1 MSSKPSAR
9 ESAKAKTS
17 AAPAANKDF
26 SKSPIRA
33 PKEVLDR
40 ICGRAHYLTTQMIWL
55 ANNREKDKGDPKVG
69 GHPAA
74 CASSLHITG
83 ALHLIAKTGF
93 DYIANKPHAAPVDHS
108 YNYLLK
114 LMLNNG
120 AHATPADPAAH
131 FAEHGPEFLGQDLSR
146 LSQEDMDLAM
156 EGLRKFSQNGEP
168 VFQSYH
174 SAYDSDHHGFLPSGT
189 VGIPPV
195 NAGYLAHA
203 YRFAKDHGYEVPDAH
218 FWSIIGDSEFREG
231 SLHEAIPDFAERELG
246 NLTWI
251 VDYNRQSL
259 DGHRITNKEI
269 MNGTDDKR
277 IERTLH
283 ANGWDVIQVQ
293 HGHKRLELFKRPG
306 GEVFKKFLEEELQ
319 DYEFQALLL
328 VHDFA
333 ALRQGMLKTH
343 PHLKQFLSGVNDQEL
358 FWAFRDLGGHD
369 IIALAK
375 AMLESKENPRKPTM
389 IIAHTLKGWGLENA
403 AEPGNHSSL
412 PTQDEVDA
420 LRRAQDLS
428 FDRGGKLDENRYF
441 EGFDEKTEEGKYL
454 KMRGDELYAEI
465 KTQYALRD
473 KNWASFQERMK
484 TNGEIPV
491 AMGISLKM
499 AQYPHTQWMLG
510 QLTAKLTRIANAPLD
525 ASKISA
531 DKTTDAKA
539 PKALPAEELPWRVP
553 AELFV
558 TMAPDV
564 GTSTN
569 LNPAMDGHIFGAAV
583 TQDIETQLGVKDK
596 KLPDLVPGEENDDR
610 FIRFEIAESNVM
622 SCVGSYGKIRE
633 FLGIPIL
640 PLMTVYDF
648 FIKRAH
654 DQFFYNLYWKSSF
667 ICVGTPAGV
676 TLSPEGAQHGW
687 KSDFQIP
694 NQITWEPFFCQELDW
709 ILSDAIRRHM
719 TGDNT
724 GRTGVVIR
732 GVTRGA
738 EQKAFA
744 QNLKRQ
750 LRFKKDRSQMLH
762 ATGFEMPGAVD
773 EATIESMSED
783 EMFEV
788 VRQDVLAGAYFLVD
802 YRGYAGYEP
811 GDNVVNIFALGSLT
825 TEALKA
831 SDQLL
836 RRGIYANVIV
846 VTSTD
851 LMLGVQAHNDDYAL
865 LKERL
870 QLNANLHLVP
880 TSYTNG
886 QGNGQ
891 GTPELVTVAGRRVPC
906 VSVHDGEPGLMDNI
920 GSALGVRQ
928 EALAVRKHSKCG
940 RPNEIYAYHHLDSES
955 IIEACGKVLSET
967 ALEQVEI
974 APHVLQ
980 ALSQANAEAAGSSKP
995 NWRALWPERPTDT
1008 H

>member
-9 ESAKAKTS
+9 DSVNAKNSATKPS
-17 AAPAANKDF
+17 KDF
-26 SKSPIRA
+26 SNSPIRA

-83 ALHLIAKTGF
+83 ALHLIVKSGF

-114 LMLNNG
+114 LMLKN
-120 AHATPADPAAH
+120 AATSHEVD
-131 FAEHGPEFLGQDLSR
+131 FASHGPDFLGQDISR

-156 EGLRKFSQNGEP
+156 QGLRKFSKNGEP

-203 YRFAKDHGYEVPDAH
+203 FRFAKDHGYDVPDAH

-277 IERTLH
+277 IARTLA

-293 HGHKRLELFKRPG
+293 HGTKRLELFKRPG
-306 GEVFKKFLEEELQ
+306 GDVFKKFLEEDLQ
-319 DYEFQALLL
+319 DYELQSLLL
-328 VHDFA
+328 VHDMA
-333 ALRQGMLKTH
+333 SLRSGLMKSHTQLKT
-343 PHLKQFLSGVNDQEL
+343 FLGSITDQEL
-358 FWAFRDLGGHD
+358 FWALRDLGGHD
-369 IIALAK
+369 IITLAK
-375 AMLESKENPRKPTM
+375 AMMQSKENPRKPTM
-389 IIAHTLKGWGLENA
+389 IIAHTLKGWGLESA
-403 AEPGNHSSL
+403 AKSGNHSSL
-412 PTQDEVDA
+412 PDQEEVDA
-420 LRRAQDLS
+420 LRRAQSLS
-428 FDRGGKLDENRYF
+428 FDKGDKLAEGRYF
-441 EGFDEKTEEGKYL
+441 EGLDEKTEEGKYC
-454 KMRGDELYAEI
+454 KQRGEELYGDI

-473 KNWASFQERMK
+473 KNWAAFQDRMK
-484 TNGEIPV
+484 SNGEIPV

-510 QLTAKLTRIANAPLD
+510 QLTAKLTRIANASPE
-525 ASKISA
+525 
-531 DKTTDAKA
+531 TAK
-539 PKALPAEELPWRVP
+539 PEELPWRVP
-553 AELFV
+553 AELLV

-583 TQDIETQLGVKDK
+583 TTDIEAELGVKDK
-596 KLPDLVPGEENDDR
+596 KLPDLVPGEENTDR

-622 SCVGSYGKIRE
+622 SCVGSYGKMRE

-654 DQFFYNLYWKSSF
+654 DQFFYNMYWKSSF

-709 ILSDAIRRHM
+709 IMSESVRRHM
-719 TGDNT
+719 SGDNA

-744 QNLKRQ
+744 LHLKRQ
-750 LRFKKDRSQMLH
+750 LRFKKDRSQLLH
-762 ATGFEMPGAVD
+762 ATAFEMPGAVD
-773 EATIESMSED
+773 EASIEAMSEE
-783 EMFEV
+783 EMFNV
-788 VRQDVLAGAYFLVD
+788 VREDVLAGAYYLVD

-811 GDNVVNIFALGSLT
+811 GDNVVNIFSLGSLT

-831 SDQLL
+831 SDTLL

-851 LMLGVQAHNDDYAL
+851 LMLGVQGHADDYAL

-880 TSYTNG
+880 TAHRNEQTNG
-886 QGNGQ
+886 QGNGH
-891 GTPELVTVAGRRVPC
+891 GTPELITVAGRRVPC

-920 GSALGVRQ
+920 GSVLGVRQ

-940 RPNEIYAYHHLDSES
+940 RPNEIYEYHHLDGDS
-955 IIEACGKVLSET
+955 IVEAVGKVLSET
-967 ALEQVEI
+967 ALEQVQI

-980 ALSQANAEAAGSSKP
+980 TLQDQPEVAKTD
-995 NWRALWPERPTDT
+995 WRDLWPERASDT